1 MFGAAFWPEETIDMK
16 LNKIAT
22 QLGINSQG
30 KTGMTLY
37 RKMRQH
43 YFNEFKQLDK
53 LVFQSPSVRPSSHK
67 QRSLSQIES
76 EHSVY
81 QRSDY
86 TPISLENSFNSIF
99 PNLGETTPR
108 SIFFNSGMAA
118 ISSLAYFL
126 HGPKNISKLVLGENA
141 YFETKWLLED
151 YHKCHLVDEYQ
162 LKIPVDADVYWFEY
176 PINCTSPKKYPF
188 QEQLDI
194 ESFFKKILEITQKTS
209 KQIYLVLDYTLY
221 FLPFDVTK
229 YVAKLPANLSIF
241 LVTSLQK
248 HRNLGLDLTNAGA
261 ITIYSHNVADD
272 YEYFTR
278 VRAIMGASITQETV
292 WLMPPID
299 KNIINQII
307 TDSGLEARRIFKLI
321 NRPKLPIKF
330 FCADNNQFQTS
341 FIFVEIDEDLMK
353 KSVVVPYFSDLLMAE
368 FVAAAKKHK
377 TVLIQGTS
385 FGFPFCR
392 VFKNS
397 ERYMNTSALRIAV
410 GYDPDFNKNIE
421 RALIEGV
428 DSFLK
433 KYSK

>member
-1 MFGAAFWPEETIDMK
+1 MK
-16 LNKIAT
+16 ISEVGFK
-22 QLGINSQG
+22 LGINNPKKFSG
-30 KTGMTLY
+30 LKLY
-37 RKMRQH
+37 NHIRKQ
-43 YFNEFKQLDK
+43 YFLRLTQLNR
-53 LVFQSPSVRPSSHK
+53 LTFQSPSVSPSSHR
-67 QRSLSQIES
+67 QRTLSQNET

-86 TPISLENSFNSIF
+86 TPLRLENSFNALF
-99 PNLGETTPR
+99 PKLESVISK

-126 HGPKNISKLVLGENA
+126 HGPKNIKKLVLGENA

-151 YHKCHLVDEYQ
+151 YHRCHLIDEYK
-162 LKIPVDADVYWFEY
+162 LDIPTNADAYWFEY

-188 QEQLDI
+188 QEQLGI
-194 ESFFKKILEITQKTS
+194 ETLFRNILRITESTS

-221 FLPFDVTK
+221 FLPFDITK
-229 YVAKLPANLSIF
+229 YVKKLPPNLSIF

-261 ITIYSHNVADD
+261 ITMYSNNLATD
-272 YEYFTR
+272 YEYLTR
-278 VRAIMGASITQETV
+278 IRAIMGASITQETV

-299 KNIINQII
+299 KDIINQIVG
-307 TDSGLEARRIFKLI
+307 DSGFEARRIFKLT
-321 NRPKLPIKF
+321 NRPELPIKF
-330 FCADNNQFQTS
+330 YCADNLQFQTS
-341 FIFVEIDEDLMK
+341 FIFVEISDELMK
-353 KSVVVPYFSDLLMAE
+353 KSVAVPYFSDLLMAE
-368 FVAAAKKHK
+368 FVVAAKKHK

-397 ERYMNTSALRIAV
+397 ERYMNTSTLRIAV
-410 GYDPDFNKNIE
+410 GYDPDFNNDIDL
-421 RALIEGV
+421 ALKEGV
-428 DSFLK
+428 DTFLK